1 MCVRAKKGKKGE
13 GRKKGERKKEGWNTD
28 FVRVC
33 LVLLLV
39 CNKRA
44 TGGQDCWCDF
54 LEKKKFYKRSS
65 RVWLGEVNGGSRS
78 LCRN

>member
-1 MCVRAKKGKKGE
+1 MCQSKKGIRTRGEKGE
-13 GRKKGERKKEGWNTD
+13 KKEGWNTD

-54 LEKKKFYKRSS
+54 CKKRNFTSVLPGFGLE
-65 RVWLGEVNGGSRS
+65 E
-78 LCRN
+78 

>member
-1 MCVRAKKGKKGE
+1 MSEQKKEE
-13 GRKKGERKKEGWNTD
+13 GRGEKKKERKKEGWNTD

-54 LEKKKFYKRSS
+54 CKKRNFTSVLPGFGLE
-65 RVWLGEVNGGSRS
+65 E
-78 LCRN
+78 

>member
-1 MCVRAKKGKKGE
+1 MSEQKKEIRARGEKGE
-13 GRKKGERKKEGWNTD
+13 KKEGWNTD

-54 LEKKKFYKRSS
+54 CKKRNFTSVLPGFGLEK
-65 RVWLGEVNGGSRS
+65 
-78 LCRN
+78 

>member
-1 MCVRAKKGKKGE
+1 MCQSKKGKKDE
-13 GRKKGERKKEGWNTD
+13 GRKRREKEGWNTD

-54 LEKKKFYKRSS
+54 CKKRNFTSVLPAFGLEK
-65 RVWLGEVNGGSRS
+65 
-78 LCRN
+78 